1 MFAACG
7 SSDTPV
13 DDRNSL
19 MMQGNVQMNVDFEK
33 TTKSSDFGV
42 VWSPQIYNTRIFGR
56 GGLDIP
62 EVCASDTI
70 ELQSWRLEYHLRQ

>member
-13 DDRNSL
+13 DDRNSS

-33 TTKSSDFGV
+33 TAKSSDFV
-42 VWSPQIYNTRIFGR
+42 V
-56 GGLDIP
+56 
-62 EVCASDTI
+62 V
-70 ELQSWRLEYHLRQ
+70 